1 MGSLLVSIGIPLEL
15 EMITKLFGIGLTV
28 PKKAMGQGL
37 AVRPKP
43 GAMVPYQPPPFYGQW
58 GRGGKKK
65 KGSGI
70 LLSPNSPFNN
80 IPLLGAIL

>member
-65 KGSGI
+65 KA
-70 LLSPNSPFNN
+70 PEFY
-80 IPLLGAIL
+80 